1 MKYSN
6 SSQSNS
12 NIDEMIVDE
21 FKDKTFRECAE
32 IIVGN
37 PKDKDWT
44 DMQINQ
50 LVKLHEQ
57 AIQQLLDEAYKKGY
71 IDGGIAEITK

>member
-1 MKYSN
+1 
-6 SSQSNS
+6 
-12 NIDEMIVDE
+12 
-21 FKDKTFRECAE
+21 
-32 IIVGN
+32 
-37 PKDKDWT
+37 
-44 DMQINQ
+44 MQINQ